1 MFMFHLLIGG
11 GVAVN
16 QLSRVTPVDK
26 VINLL
31 ADLQSELTAELAEET
46 KTYDAFLKGFC
57 VDQSLSLQES
67 VDDANTQIDSNQ
79 AGFDGE
85 SANGQR
91 LTNDV
96 ANLNKDIEDKAA
108 EKARKQAAFN
118 KAKATYEVTEADLAK
133 AISSLNDAI
142 DAIQASKGSFLSMSV
157 KAVIEKNLA
166 MAQAIGISTS
176 NKPNFL
182 QGPGDYDF
190 HSGDILDILRN
201 LQKEFTDKKSEVDS
215 DFSATESAWTQAR
228 NQLTATIADLN
239 AAVVTKTEQLNTAIE
254 NKGTHEFNLAQLNK
268 DLTHDSNYLKDL
280 TLRCTE
286 KGKQWTQREQ
296 GRKGEIEAVGKALE
310 ILQEKVQAKDS
321 EVNKRVLIQQVPRK
335 KTIVDVAE
343 DDVGSFA
350 ASFIQT
356 TRSIKRHEGGDVSA
370 AISLLQESAKELKSA
385 TLAKFADKL
394 STAGPFDKVKR
405 LIQQLIERLLTEAAN
420 EAKSQGNCGT
430 KVTAATNKRNSRAAQ
445 VTEINANLEKLEAF
459 RMSLENDI
467 EALTNELDTL
477 RKTLKEDT
485 ENRDKEKEDNLTA
498 IQTAEEGLDALDD
511 AIKVLTLYYR
521 GEHTVGG
528 ADTAKVFVQAE
539 PLDEQ
544 ESYRNVAGTEGAY
557 QGSQAKAGNIFGL
570 LQTIRSDFTRT
581 IRTTTEAEKESA
593 TVYVLSSRENR
604 SNTKGKDTEKSN
616 KENDFEVTKA
626 KISEHKDEL
635 NSQMELVAN
644 AVKELEDLWPLCVAV
659 DMDFA
664 SRKEKMVQEVE
675 ALKKA
680 CKVLLPEGGVDD
692 CPA

>member
-1 MFMFHLLIGG
+1 MLYFYLSLVGG
-11 GVAVN
+11 FTVN
-16 QLSRVTPVDK
+16 QLARVTPVEK
-26 VINLL
+26 VINLIS
-31 ADLQSELTAELAEET
+31 DLQSELKAELVGER
-46 KTYDAFLKGFC
+46 KTFDAFLSGFC
-57 VDQSLSLQES
+57 VDQSGSLEES
-67 VDDANTQIDSNQ
+67 IADERSQIDSNE
-79 AGFDGE
+79 AGLE
-85 SANGQR
+85 NERANEQR
-91 LTNDV
+91 LTNEI
-96 ANLNKDIEDKAA
+96 AKFNKNIEEKTA
-108 EKARKQAAFN
+108 EKARKQAAFD
-118 KAKATYEVTEADLAK
+118 KARATYEVTEADLAK
-133 AISSLNDAI
+133 AITSLNDAI
-142 DAIQASKGSFLSMSV
+142 DAIQSSKGSFLSMSV

-166 MAQAIGISTS
+166 MAQAIGIST
-176 NKPNFL
+176 KLNFL
-182 QGPGDYDF
+182 QGPGEYDF
-190 HSGDILDILRN
+190 HSSDILDILRN
-201 LQKEFTDKKSEVDS
+201 LQKEFTDKKSEVDA
-215 DFSATESAWTQAR
+215 DFNAAESAWNQAR
-228 NQLTATIADLN
+228 TELTETIADLN
-239 AAVVTKTEQLNTAIE
+239 EAVVTKTEQLNTATE

-268 DLTHDSNYLKDL
+268 DFTHDSTYLKDL
-280 TLRCTE
+280 TQRCAD
-286 KGKQWTQREQ
+286 KKKQWTQREQ

-321 EVNKRVLIQQVPRK
+321 EVNKRALIQQVPGK

-385 TLAKFADKL
+385 TLVEFADKL

-557 QGSQAKAGNIFGL
+557 QGAQAKAGNIFGL

-593 TVYVLSSRENR
+593 AAYVLSSRDNR

-664 SRKEKMVQEVE
+664 SRKEKMEQEVE

-680 CKVLLPEGGVDD
+680 CKVLLPDGGVDD
-692 CPA
+692 CAQ